1 MIFYVELSMEFR
13 IPVLIKFL
21 IWFFWA
27 IYGNSIYG
35 FYISSYRSNSLFSI
49 DLLSYRYWSNW
60 YVLILSF
67 WSNYEFFWHARTYW
81 ATVLIEFR
89 KFFILSYW
97 SNSCHGFYIEL
108 YLPPQYLHHDWP
120 LVHLICAKKT
130 TLPRVRLRTHH
141 HHQELGSEDINN
153 NKLSKKVFSPE
164 EWTLVCA
171 CVCSFCDNTN
181 TTMFLQPADNTTVS
195 VETFITRKW

>member
-1 MIFYVELSMEFR
+1 MVFILRVWPNFVFWFLYWATDQIPFMIFYVELSMEFR

-27 IYGNSIYG
+27 IYGNSING

-89 KFFILSYW
+89 NFLYWAIDRIPVMVFILSFTPHHSIYTTIGL
-97 SNSCHGFYIEL
+97 SCTSF
-108 YLPPQYLHHDWP
+108 
-120 LVHLICAKKT
+120 VRKKQ
-130 TLPRVRLRTHH
+130 LFH
-141 HHQELGSEDINN
+141 E
-153 NKLSKKVFSPE
+153 
-164 EWTLVCA
+164 
-171 CVCSFCDNTN
+171 CD
-181 TTMFLQPADNTTVS
+181 
-195 VETFITRKW
+195 